1 MKSCIDYESLEL
13 IIRIGHNKMYNR
25 MSLFNHV
32 PINFQQAEL
41 IEKDDVH
48 YYQTP
53 TGKIFPSITT
63 ILQKTMSA
71 EKQQS
76 LQNWKEQE
84 AAAQY
89 ITQEAVT
96 IGTQTHKLIENH
108 LNGITQTDEVRLL
121 SVAHFNNLIPFLQ
134 KINDIHG
141 IELRMYS
148 NEMKLAGM
156 SDCIAK
162 YDGEL
167 SIIDYKTKRSN
178 QQEEWMTD
186 HFIQGTAYSEMF
198 KELTG
203 IEVKQVV
210 ILVSSEKNTR
220 MEFVKRTED
229 YRDMLK
235 QRLNQF
241 YEITE

>member
-1 MKSCIDYESLEL
+1 MIF
-13 IIRIGHNKMYNR
+13 M
-25 MSLFNHV
+25 FNHI
-32 PINFQQAEL
+32 PIDFQQAQL
-41 IEKDDVH
+41 IEKDDAH

-53 TGKIFPSITT
+53 KGDIFPSITT
-63 ILQKTMSA
+63 ILQKTMPP

-84 AAAQY
+84 TAAQY
-89 ITQEAVT
+89 ITEESSI

-108 LNGITQTDEVRLL
+108 LNGIMQNEEVRLL

-141 IELRMYS
+141 TELSLYS
-148 NEMKLAGM
+148 NTMKLAGM

-162 YDGEL
+162 YGGEL

-220 MEFVKRTED
+220 MEFVKNTEEYKD
-229 YRDMLK
+229 LLT

-241 YEITE
+241 YEITP

>member
-1 MKSCIDYESLEL
+1 MTQ
-13 IIRIGHNKMYNR
+13 YN
-25 MSLFNHV
+25 HI
-32 PINFQQAEL
+32 PINFEQSQL
-41 IEKDDVH
+41 IEKEDGH

-53 TGKIFPSITT
+53 SGEIFPSITT
-63 ILQKTMSA
+63 ILHKTMS
-71 EKQQS
+71 EQKQQS
-76 LQNWKEQE
+76 LQDWKDQE
-84 AAAQY
+84 VAAEY
-89 ITQEAVT
+89 ITQESSI
-96 IGTQTHKLIENH
+96 IGTQTHNLIENY
-108 LNGITQTDEVRLL
+108 LNGIPHNDELRLL

-141 IELRMYS
+141 TELRLYS
-148 NEMKLAGM
+148 NKMKLAGT

-162 YDGEL
+162 YDGVL

-203 IEVKQVV
+203 IEIKQVV

-220 MEFVKRTED
+220 MEFLKNTED
-229 YRDMLK
+229 YKDQLE

-241 YEITE
+241 YDNQI

>member
-1 MKSCIDYESLEL
+1 
-13 IIRIGHNKMYNR
+13 
-25 MSLFNHV
+25 MSLFNHI
-32 PINFQQAEL
+32 PINFKQAQL
-41 IEKDDVH
+41 IEKNDAH

-53 TGKIFPSITT
+53 KGDIFPSITT
-63 ILQKTMSA
+63 ILQKTMDT

-84 AAAQY
+84 VAAQY
-89 ITQEAVT
+89 ITEESAM

-108 LNGITQTDEVRLL
+108 LNGITQTEEVRLL

-141 IELRMYS
+141 IELRLYS
-148 NEMKLAGM
+148 DVMKLAGT

-186 HFIQGTAYSEMF
+186 HFIQGTAYSQMF

-203 IEVKQVV
+203 IEIKQVV

-220 MEFVKRTED
+220 MEFVKSTEEYKD
-229 YRDMLK
+229 LLT

-241 YEITE
+241 YEIIE

>member
-1 MKSCIDYESLEL
+1 
-13 IIRIGHNKMYNR
+13 
-25 MSLFNHV
+25 MSLFNHI
-32 PINFQQAEL
+32 PINFQQAQL
-41 IEKDDVH
+41 IEKDDAH

-53 TGKIFPSITT
+53 KGDVFPSITT

-71 EKQQS
+71 EKQQG

-84 AAAQY
+84 IAAEY
-89 ITQEAVT
+89 ITQESAM

-108 LNGITQTDEVRLL
+108 LNEIIQTDEVRLL

-141 IELRMYS
+141 TELRLYS
-148 NEMKLAGM
+148 DVMKLAGT

-220 MEFVKRTED
+220 MEFVKNIEEYKDLLT
-229 YRDMLK
+229 

-241 YEITE
+241 YEIIE

>member
-1 MKSCIDYESLEL
+1 M
-13 IIRIGHNKMYNR
+13 
-25 MSLFNHV
+25 FNHI

-41 IEKDDVH
+41 IEKDNEH

-53 TGKIFPSITT
+53 SGDVFPSITT
-63 ILQKTMSA
+63 ILKKTMSS
-71 EKQQS
+71 EKKQN
-76 LQNWKEQE
+76 LQNWQEQE
-84 AAAQY
+84 TAAQY
-89 ITQEAVT
+89 ITEEST
-96 IGTQTHKLIENH
+96 IVGTQTHKLIENY
-108 LNGITQTDEVRLL
+108 LNGITLTDEVRLL

-141 IELRMYS
+141 TELRLYS
-148 NEMKLAGM
+148 NEMKLAGTT
-156 SDCIAK
+156 DCIAK

-186 HFIQGTAYSEMF
+186 HFIQGTAYSQMF

-220 MEFVKRTED
+220 MEFVKRTEE
-229 YRDMLK
+229 YRDLLTL
-235 QRLNQF
+235 RLNRF
-241 YEITE
+241 YEIMEQNTKS

>member
-1 MKSCIDYESLEL
+1 M
-13 IIRIGHNKMYNR
+13 
-25 MSLFNHV
+25 FNHI

-41 IEKDDVH
+41 IEKNNEH

-53 TGKIFPSITT
+53 SGNVFPSITT
-63 ILQKTMSA
+63 ILKKTMSS
-71 EKQQS
+71 EKKQN
-76 LQNWKEQE
+76 LQNWQEQE
-84 AAAQY
+84 TAAQY
-89 ITQEAVT
+89 ITEEST
-96 IGTQTHKLIENH
+96 IVGTQTHKLIENY
-108 LNGITQTDEVRLL
+108 LNRITLTNEVRLL

-141 IELRMYS
+141 TELRLYS
-148 NEMKLAGM
+148 NEMKLAGTT
-156 SDCIAK
+156 DCIAK

-178 QQEEWMTD
+178 QQEEWLTD
-186 HFIQGTAYSEMF
+186 YFIQGTAYSQMF

-220 MEFVKRTED
+220 MEFVKRTEEYKD
-229 YRDMLK
+229 LLTL
-235 QRLNQF
+235 RLNRF
-241 YEITE
+241 YEIME